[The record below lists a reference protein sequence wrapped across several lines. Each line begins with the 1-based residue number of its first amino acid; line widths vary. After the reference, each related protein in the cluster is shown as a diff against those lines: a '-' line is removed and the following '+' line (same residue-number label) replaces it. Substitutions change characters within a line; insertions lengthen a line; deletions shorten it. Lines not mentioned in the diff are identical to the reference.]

1 METDCNDCQSSSC
14 TPQRRAGMAFHEE
27 HFPSARLLACLYYE
41 PPSTPTNHDEEW
53 REIIREIM
61 TAYDTARA
69 AWLSRFGNAEGFDD
83 WFRKQTK

>member
-1 METDCNDCQSSSC
+1 MREMDRGHD
-14 TPQRRAGMAFHEE
+14 MAKELINMTAEE
-27 HFPSARLLACLYYE
+27 G
-41 PPSTPTNHDEEW
+41 

-83 WFRKQTK
+83 WFRKETLGNG